1 MKRIGLSLCA
11 IVRRQVPTIRL
22 AAGNPAKETAID
34 QRLGLEF
41 MDTVLILYTLSAP
54 NILIRPAA
62 RG

>member
-1 MKRIGLSLCA
+1 M
-11 IVRRQVPTIRL
+11 PTIRL